1 MSTVTVQLFA
11 SYAETFGNS
20 RLEVP
25 LQDGGTVADL
35 IRSIR
40 SLPAGSKLPDFPRVA
55 VNRKLAGNDQP
66 VGGSDEVA
74 LIPPVAGG

>member
-1 MSTVTVQLFA
+1 MSTVSVQLFA
-11 SYAETFGNS
+11 SYAEAFGKS
-20 RLEVP
+20 KLEVP

-35 IRSIR
+35 IKSIR

-55 VNRKLAGNDQP
+55 VNRKLALSEQP
-66 VGGSDEVA
+66 VVSSDEVA